1 MDIPIYV
8 TASVLAV
15 AALGVLAVSYVVA
28 WARRA
33 HVDDGRLGQRIGV
46 ALALWFVGTL
56 ILASF
61 GAYRPAAGE
70 LVPAVSIA
78 LVVTLAV
85 LWLAGTRLAGVRAV
99 VTDPEVQPRL
109 LTLHVWR
116 IEGLAFLVLLALG
129 QLPALFAV
137 PAGVGDL
144 AIGLTAPLM
153 ALNLHRRGLAI
164 AWNVFGLA
172 DLALAVFL
180 GATTTPG
187 AAHIFFTTP
196 SSEAMTAFPMAIIPT
211 FLVPLSIGLH
221 VISLRYLLSARGRT
235 AGTHELTPA

>member
-15 AALGVLAVSYVVA
+15 AAFGVLAISYIVA
-28 WARRA
+28 WARRI
-33 HVDDGRLGQRIGV
+33 HIDGGRLGRTIGV

-56 ILASF
+56 ILSSF

-70 LVPAVSIA
+70 IVPAVSIA
-78 LVVTLAV
+78 LFVTLTA
-85 LWLAGTRLAGVRAV
+85 LWLAVTRLAGLRAV
-99 VTDPEVQPRL
+99 VTDPEAQARL

-116 IEGLAFLVLLALG
+116 IEGLAFLALLALG
-129 QLPALFAV
+129 RLPALFAV

-153 ALNLHRRGLAI
+153 ARNLHRRGLAI
-164 AWNVFGLA
+164 AWNLVGLA

-187 AAHIFFTTP
+187 AAHLFFTTP
-196 SSEAMTAFPMAIIPT
+196 SAEAMTAFPMAIIPT

-221 VISLRYLLSARGRT
+221 VVSFRYLLSARRRT